1 MHDFNYFQRAVDLD
15 RRLERVIQED
25 VTAKAAAAKAAEENA
40 PLGLQAF
47 IERSTIAEEIAAV
60 LPKTA
65 GDLDINVIKAKE
77 KIASI
82 AEEHAGRFEAFAS
95 LTAPVV
101 AEMNKEAAERAT
113 IDNRLA
119 ELRGSVTTERS

>member
-15 RRLERVIQED
+15 RRLEKVIQED

-47 IERSTIAEEIAAV
+47 IERPTINEEIDAL
-60 LPKTA
+60 LPKVA
-65 GDLDINVIKAKE
+65 AELDVNVIKAKE
-77 KIASI
+77 KIAEI
-82 AEEHAGRFEAFAS
+82 AEEHAGRFDAFSA
-95 LTAPVV
+95 LTGPVV
-101 AEMNKEAAERAT
+101 AEMNKEAAEKAT